1 MRLSRRIL
9 RHRYLVTLDNG
20 EAFSGVLLARSGEHY
35 ELGKVKQL
43 SPEGEFIPVD
53 GTLLLERSRVL
64 YAQKEL

>member
-20 EAFSGVLLARSGEHY
+20 EAFSGILLAKSRDHY

-43 SPEGEFIPVD
+43 NPDGEFMPVD
-53 GTLLLERSRVL
+53 GTLLLERPRVL